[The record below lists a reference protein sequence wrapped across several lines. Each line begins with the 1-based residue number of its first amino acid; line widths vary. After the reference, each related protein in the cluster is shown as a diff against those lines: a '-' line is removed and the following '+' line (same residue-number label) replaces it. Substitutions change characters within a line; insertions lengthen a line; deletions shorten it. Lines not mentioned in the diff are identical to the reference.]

1 MKENLFNRLVESM
14 EEFNQDGSNETAA
27 HQSEPLIGEVIE
39 SNKHQKLFKSLSAA
53 LDYAMWA
60 QPSSLAI
67 NAVQQANGSVVWV
80 LDYMNSNGKQ

>member
-1 MKENLFNRLVESM
+1 M
-14 EEFNQDGSNETAA
+14 EEVNQEKTNEQSYRDTIQKSDQ
-27 HQSEPLIGEVIE
+27 QSEPLTGEVIE

-67 NAVQQANGSVVWV
+67 NAVQQRNGSVVWV
-80 LDYMNSNGKQ
+80 LDYMNSNGKR